1 MLSLHPQQMLPG
13 ITINQ
18 QMLAG
23 VASLSLP
30 LPGPSFPWNEHHA
43 VATSLSTTAAPEQQ
57 PGCWALM
64 PPAASSVPSP
74 SSSLAPAA
82 HTAGSQ
88 ITWQPKAPAH
98 GLASAHTF
106 ATAHNLAPAH
116 TLAAPSMRHAAGMP
130 SHDGNTL
137 LLSSMLQQLQDQQ
150 QRSNA
155 QFLLQQKQQQQDWSA
170 ALLRRQ
176 QMHGMNSSEAPA
188 AMQQQFFPPQMQS
201 HESLDTSCSSRSSN
215 SSTTA
220 GAASRG
226 SPSNSLSTL
235 LACNERLKSQLHEN
249 ELRIQ
254 QCQDSAKSTSADGDT
269 NSNAD
274 SNEGTDDDSS
284 NGASGTSNASTTP
297 GHSAVKPG
305 PTEGAT
311 GQSRYWSEDE
321 HRKFLEAVRCFGAHN
336 HKAIASYVT
345 TRNSTQVRSHSQ
357 KFFKKLETFSGR
369 GLPTM
374 LRKRKT
380 LDAK

>member
-1 MLSLHPQQMLPG
+1 
-13 ITINQ
+13 
-18 QMLAG
+18 
-23 VASLSLP
+23 
-30 LPGPSFPWNEHHA
+30 
-43 VATSLSTTAAPEQQ
+43 
-57 PGCWALM
+57 
-64 PPAASSVPSP
+64 
-74 SSSLAPAA
+74 
-82 HTAGSQ
+82 
-88 ITWQPKAPAH
+88 
-98 GLASAHTF
+98 
-106 ATAHNLAPAH
+106 
-116 TLAAPSMRHAAGMP
+116 
-130 SHDGNTL
+130 
-137 LLSSMLQQLQDQQ
+137 MLQQLQDQQ

-380 LDAK
+380 